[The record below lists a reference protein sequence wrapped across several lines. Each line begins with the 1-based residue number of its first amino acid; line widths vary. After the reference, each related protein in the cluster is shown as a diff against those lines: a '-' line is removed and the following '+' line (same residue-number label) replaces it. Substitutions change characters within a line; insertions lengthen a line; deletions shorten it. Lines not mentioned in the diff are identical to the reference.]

1 MTSDGSASGL
11 GSAPDDGATG
21 QGADAAP
28 DAVADA
34 VAEVRDAVESADRLP
49 LDERVATFER
59 ANDVLARELAVL
71 DEV

>member
-21 QGADAAP
+21 QGADAAT
-28 DAVADA
+28 DA